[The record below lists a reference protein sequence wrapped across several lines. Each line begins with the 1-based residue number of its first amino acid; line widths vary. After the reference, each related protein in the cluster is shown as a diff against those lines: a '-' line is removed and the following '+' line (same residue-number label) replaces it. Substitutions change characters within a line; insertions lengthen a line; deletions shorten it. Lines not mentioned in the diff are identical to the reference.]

1 MSDLLKLSEH
11 DHAAVIQQIAE
22 LLLKANPINLDEIIV
37 IPTATVAQCTGL
49 SPKSVQR
56 KFPITALSKQKQGGD
71 SENPPGIHGEEHS
84 TALSVNSFFP
94 PPPASGI
101 QTECNAD

>member
-56 KFPITALSKQKQGGD
+56 KFPITALSKQKQGVILKTLR
-71 SENPPGIHGEEHS
+71 EYMAKN
-84 TALSVNSFFP
+84 TR
-94 PPPASGI
+94 PPA
-101 QTECNAD
+101 A

>member
-56 KFPITALSKQKQGGD
+56 KFPITALSPQKQGVILKTLR
-71 SENPPGIHGEEHS
+71 EYIAKNTRPPS
-84 TALSVNSFFP
+84 A
-94 PPPASGI
+94 
-101 QTECNAD
+101 

>member
-1 MSDLLKLSEH
+1 MSDLLKLTEH

-56 KFPITALSKQKQGGD
+56 KFPITALSKQKQGVILKTLR
-71 SENPPGIHGEEHS
+71 EYMAKNTRPPS
-84 TALSVNSFFP
+84 A
-94 PPPASGI
+94 
-101 QTECNAD
+101 

>member
-1 MSDLLKLSEH
+1 MSDLLKLTEH

-56 KFPITALSKQKQGGD
+56 KFPITALSKQKQGVILKTLR
-71 SENPPGIHGEEHS
+71 EYMAKN
-84 TALSVNSFFP
+84 TR
-94 PPPASGI
+94 PPA
-101 QTECNAD
+101 A